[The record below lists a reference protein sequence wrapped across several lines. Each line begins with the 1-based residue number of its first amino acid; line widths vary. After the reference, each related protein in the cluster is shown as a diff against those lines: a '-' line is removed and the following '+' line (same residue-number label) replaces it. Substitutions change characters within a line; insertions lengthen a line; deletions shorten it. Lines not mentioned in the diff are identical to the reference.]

1 MFLNIFTPYHDY
13 YNAITANCN
22 DFLKRLE
29 ALEVLEALEYFS
41 KIFANQKK
49 TICYKK
55 LIQNIQYIQN
65 IQKVSHENLSITFMQ
80 CSQLRLPCR

>member
-1 MFLNIFTPYHDY
+1 MIFWRDWKFRRFWRLWNIFQKYLQT
-13 YNAITANCN
+13 
-22 DFLKRLE
+22 R
-29 ALEVLEALEYFS
+29 
-41 KIFANQKK
+41 KK

>member
-1 MFLNIFTPYHDY
+1 MFLNIFTPYRYY

-49 TICYKK
+49 NNM
-55 LIQNIQYIQN
+55 L
-65 IQKVSHENLSITFMQ
+65 
-80 CSQLRLPCR
+80 